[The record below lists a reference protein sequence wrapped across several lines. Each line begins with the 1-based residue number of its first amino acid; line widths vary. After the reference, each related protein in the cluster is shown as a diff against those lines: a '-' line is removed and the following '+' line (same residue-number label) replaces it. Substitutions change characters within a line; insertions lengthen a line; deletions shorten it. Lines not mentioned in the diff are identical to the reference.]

1 MKSKRKNRAT
11 IKNVA
16 LSLMFF
22 VILSIPF
29 FLERVIPSKEEITNN
44 LSENMSELNKWK
56 VVEKNQ
62 TSIRSVRFEEGVKET
77 PIYRIDTEEGI
88 YRTPYKNLHH
98 IYFTDEESYF
108 TVKIYEKK
116 DADSTDNEKRAKLS
130 LYLNEEDFLPLNS
143 YFADQYGRNLLF
155 EKVNPRNN
163 GFYNQTHTILKG
175 SWEEEL
181 FLVE

>member
-1 MKSKRKNRAT
+1 M
-11 IKNVA
+11 A
-16 LSLMFF
+16 LSLVFI
-22 VILSIPF
+22 VTLSIPF
-29 FLERVIPSKEEITNN
+29 FLERVMPSKEEITNN
-44 LSENMSELNKWK
+44 ISGKLSELNEWK

-62 TSIRSVRFEEGVKET
+62 TSIQSIRFEEGVKES
-77 PIYRIDTEEGI
+77 PIYRIDTEKSV

-108 TVKIYEKK
+108 TVKVYEKK

-130 LYLNEEDFLPLNS
+130 LYLSEEDFLPLNR
-143 YFADQYGRNLLF
+143 YFADQYGGNLLF

-163 GFYNQTHTILKG
+163 GFYNQTYTSLKG